1 MASASKAGYAA
12 EISSMLYVFCGI
24 KEPDEDTVQYI
35 EDVVRSQMVETVIQ
49 ARAQAT
55 RRGSRFISVEDVLF
69 LVRHDRAKVNRLR
82 TYLSWKDVRKKTKE
96 KETEADDDIDGIE
109 EPDKTLKV
117 VKGVINLPW
126 ELADPWSE
134 VLAGDDETE
143 QDEVDAYE
151 VNKQL
156 LKVRSAR
163 PVGHPTLSTAL
174 TLAPGQQEADD
185 LTAKMSKEEYELYAS
200 ARQASF
206 VYRKGKKFRD
216 FLALPSILETAGGP
230 TDEVM
235 DVLGF
240 LSYETVRA
248 LCAAGITN
256 RREMEGRRKRR
267 EEAERRLREGK
278 KRQSD
283 GDGADGEAE
292 GAEGESQG
300 GKGAEK
306 GQEATSPSKRAKQDS
321 SSSLPSSSPPT
332 AINPSSPR
340 SPPSKPLAIPTS
352 LFSAPV
358 SEPTV
363 PTPALPSTATFG
375 ALGSST
381 APAEPPLHLEVQD
394 VAQGFLAVQQGQA
407 SLKASGMRNW
417 RGGLMRLSNRLV

>member
-1 MASASKAGYAA
+1 MASTSKAGYAA

-24 KEPDEDTVQYI
+24 KDPDDDTVQYI

-156 LKVRSAR
+156 LK
-163 PVGHPTLSTAL
+163 
-174 TLAPGQQEADD
+174 EADD

-256 RREMEGRRKRR
+256 RREMEVRRKRR
-267 EEAERRLREGK
+267 EEAERRMKEGK
-278 KRQSD
+278 KRKSE
-283 GDGADGEAE
+283 GDGEAE
-292 GAEGESQG
+292 DREGETEG
-300 GKGAEK
+300 VEGKEK
-306 GQEATSPSKRAKQDS
+306 GRQATSPTKRAKQDS
-321 SSSLPSSSPPT
+321 SSSSSPTT
-332 AINPSSPR
+332 AVSPSSSPR
-340 SPPSKPLAIPTS
+340 SPPSKTLAIPTS
-352 LFSAPV
+352 LFSAPI
-358 SEPTV
+358 SEPLV

-375 ALGSST
+375 TSGSST
-381 APAEPPLHLEVQD
+381 APAEPPLYLEVQD

>member
-156 LKVRSAR
+156 LK
-163 PVGHPTLSTAL
+163 
-174 TLAPGQQEADD
+174 EADD

-256 RREMEGRRKRR
+256 RREMEVRRKRR

-375 ALGSST
+375 ALGSSI

>member
-1 MASASKAGYAA
+1 MASTSKAGYAA

-24 KEPDEDTVQYI
+24 KDPDDDTVQYI

-156 LKVRSAR
+156 LK
-163 PVGHPTLSTAL
+163 
-174 TLAPGQQEADD
+174 EADD

-256 RREMEGRRKRR
+256 RREMEVRRKRR
-267 EEAERRLREGK
+267 EEAERRVREGK
-278 KRQSD
+278 KRKSE
-283 GDGADGEAE
+283 GDGEAE
-292 GAEGESQG
+292 DREGEAEGVE
-300 GKGAEK
+300 GKEK
-306 GQEATSPSKRAKQDS
+306 GREATSPSKRAKPDS
-321 SSSLPSSSPPT
+321 SSSSSPTT
-332 AINPSSPR
+332 AISPSSSPR
-340 SPPSKPLAIPTS
+340 SPPSKTLTIPTS
-352 LFSAPV
+352 LFSAPI
-358 SEPTV
+358 SEPLA

-375 ALGSST
+375 ASGSST
-381 APAEPPLHLEVQD
+381 APAEPPLYLEVQD